1 MIVIGSSTPLVQ
13 LLPGIIFPND
23 PSKLSNMSQTQV
35 RCFQDTHNVCLA
47 LKKQLAWRKRH
58 VPLTFFMDLWVGT
71 AVNAADSSPTF
82 MFMSLFFVPVIAE
95 YFSATFSLSLNSLL
109 ACFTSSFAS
118 PPHSVM
124 AICIYT
130 LCEPLPVVLRASPSA
145 VTVTFRFVL
154 TLLERFKSSDYL
166 KSGRGDCAKNVCRRG
181 TSCG

>member
-1 MIVIGSSTPLVQ
+1 MCHVTQIGSITPLVQ
-13 LLPGIIFPND
+13 LSPRIIFPND

-47 LKKQLAWRKRH
+47 HKQLAGEKTR

-124 AICIYT
+124 AIYIYA
-130 LCEPLPVVLRASPSA
+130 LFEPWPVVFRDRPSA
-145 VTVTFRFVL
+145 
-154 TLLERFKSSDYL
+154 LLP
-166 KSGRGDCAKNVCRRG
+166 
-181 TSCG
+181 